1 MILCRSYADTRDVPV
16 FISFIISFSFA
27 QLFDVLIMINN
38 CVVYYYGADG
48 LTRGWKADDDSD
60 QQQTVHELWMRLTS
74 GRQSDMSLLNDFSG

>member
-38 CVVYYYGADG
+38 CVVYYYGVDG
-48 LTRGWKADDDSD
+48 LTRGWKADDNSN
-60 QQQTVHELWMRLTS
+60 QQQ
-74 GRQSDMSLLNDFSG
+74 